1 MIFFKCQSHNIT
13 IVNTRNLLDAMHSVT
28 EPQIH
33 KIICSGN
40 TFIDATLQIIPP
52 NGA

>member
-13 IVNTRNLLDAMHSVT
+13 IVNTRNLLDAVT